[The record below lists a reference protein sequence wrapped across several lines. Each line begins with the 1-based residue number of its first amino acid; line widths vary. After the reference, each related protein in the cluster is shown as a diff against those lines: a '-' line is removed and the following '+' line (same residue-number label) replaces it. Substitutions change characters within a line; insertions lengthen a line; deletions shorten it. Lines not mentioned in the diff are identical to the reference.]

1 MAVLYTTTV
10 IYPSVLVGAY
20 AVRLQHDLGFGT
32 AELGIVISVRFVAS
46 TLSSALGG
54 PFIDRVGASTGLR
67 IATFVS
73 AGSSVGIA
81 LLVHSWPG
89 LALGLA
95 GSGLGAALCQL
106 SANRLLV
113 LRTADHRLGVGFGI
127 KQAAVPSAALLAGF
141 TVAALGMGMS
151 WRTTYLAAALVAMTL
166 SALAPRA
173 KTRMSAR
180 PRPEKITDAER
191 APLLRLAF
199 AGASAGAAGN
209 SLALLA
215 VDAFEEGGFSE
226 TSAALILAVGSG
238 AALGVRVLAGWVVDR
253 RQASGHPQ
261 LVILLAAGTIGFLV
275 LATASNRV
283 LMVAGGMV
291 AFAAG
296 WGWNGLLYFAATRSA
311 GTRPAT
317 ATGLVM
323 SGVGAGTIFGP
334 LLIAFIADHA
344 GYGMAWGTAA
354 GLIAAGTVMAR
365 VAGVRFRAA
374 SEA

>member
-1 MAVLYTTTV
+1 
-10 IYPSVLVGAY
+10 
-20 AVRLQHDLGFGT
+20 
-32 AELGIVISVRFVAS
+32 
-46 TLSSALGG
+46 
-54 PFIDRVGASTGLR
+54 
-67 IATFVS
+67 
-73 AGSSVGIA
+73 VGIA
-81 LLVHSWPG
+81 VFVHSWPG

-113 LRTADHRLGVGFGI
+113 LRTADHRLGVGFGM
-127 KQAAVPSAALLAGF
+127 KQAAVPSASLLAGF
-141 TVAALGMGMS
+141 TVAALGMGVS

-166 SALAPRA
+166 SAVAPKAR
-173 KTRMSAR
+173 TRMSAR
-180 PRPEKITDAER
+180 PRPDKITAAER
-191 APLLRLAF
+191 APLLRLAL
-199 AGASAGAAGN
+199 AGAAAGAAGN

-226 TSAALILAVGSG
+226 TSAALILGVGSA

-253 RQASGHPQ
+253 RRTSGHPQ
-261 LVILLAAGTIGFLV
+261 LVTLLVAGTVGFIV
-275 LATASNRV
+275 LATAPNRA
-283 LMVAGGMV
+283 LLVAGAMV

-334 LLIAFIADHA
+334 LLVAFTADHA
-344 GYGMAWGTAA
+344 GYGVAWGVAA
-354 GLIAAGTVMAR
+354 GLIAAGAVLAG
-365 VAGVRFRAA
+365 VAGARFRTA